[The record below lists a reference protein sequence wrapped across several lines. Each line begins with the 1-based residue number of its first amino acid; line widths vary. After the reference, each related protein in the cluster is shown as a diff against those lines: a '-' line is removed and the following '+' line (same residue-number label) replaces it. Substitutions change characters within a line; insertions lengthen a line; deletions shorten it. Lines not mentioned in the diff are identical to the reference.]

1 MKLYY
6 DPVATTCRPV
16 MLFLHEAGL
25 PMELAP
31 ITLFQDEH
39 KSAEFLAINPNGAV
53 PLLED
58 GGFRMTECSAILK
71 YLADVAGHASYPT
84 DLQARA
90 RVNQAMDWLNTGLY
104 RDLGYGVV
112 YSQILPEYGFANATT
127 QADLVRRAHERAA
140 RWLRILDQNWLA
152 DSAFMCGP
160 EVTIADYMGASYV
173 TLADWV
179 DFDFSPFPNVTR
191 WLSAMRARPS
201 WDATHGPWN
210 ELVAMIRDQR
220 KQSA

>member
-25 PMELAP
+25 PMDFATVNLS
-31 ITLFQDEH
+31 QDEH
-39 KSAEFLAINPNGAV
+39 KSPEFLAINPNGAV

-58 GGFRMTECSAILK
+58 DGFSMTECSAILK
-71 YLADVAGHASYPT
+71 YLADVAGHSSYPT
-84 DLQARA
+84 DLRARA

-112 YSQILPEYGFANATT
+112 YSQTLPDYGYANATT

-140 RWLRILDQNWLA
+140 RWLRILDRNWLA
-152 DSAFMCGP
+152 DGAFMCGS
-160 EVTIADYMGASYV
+160 EITIADYMGAPYV
-173 TLADWV
+173 TLADWI
-179 DFDFSPFPNVTR
+179 DFDVSPYPNVSR
-191 WLSAMRARPS
+191 WLSTMRARPS
-201 WDATHGPWN
+201 WAETHGPWD
-210 ELVAMIRDQR
+210 ELVAMLRDQR
-220 KQSA
+220 RQSA